1 MHDQEAVKT
10 VKLQIPKEALELLVA
25 LGARNHSGV
34 PGLDFK
40 KPIRIELEYSPDRT
54 EMSAQ
59 VRNYDGEEEEIH
71 GKP

>member
-1 MHDQEAVKT
+1 MKMNDQEAVKT
-10 VKLQIPKEALELLVA
+10 VKLQIPKEALEFLVA

-40 KPIRIELEYSPDRT
+40 KPIRTELEYSPDQAN
-54 EMSAQ
+54 MNIQA
-59 VRNYDGEEEEIH
+59 RNHEEEDIH